1 MSDPVGPR
9 SRQRTRH
16 NTGHDPVGTT
26 TPTLTP
32 TPTPTGV
39 VSGAIPGASN
49 GGSSNGGAL
58 SDGHDPPGSQGP
70 LGTGTQG
77 TNIVNIVNAATATPT
92 ELSAAHATVT
102 QLGDAAAAAALERVE
117 RRAEVQVPIRAR
129 VATARANNQRV
140 PGEVP
145 GILRERQGRVT
156 FYPADESLMPFDLD
170 PNKARDLPRDVLL
183 IARVTKKTVQLVDE
197 QGNDATATLYTLRQ
211 EREARLGGRFTGIV
225 DHIDGSPHLRD
236 IATGKLVAL
245 ADPHAPGEVLAG
257 HVEQGGTLVIDETV
271 AKAQTAEARA
281 WTLAA
286 TQHLD
291 PSFPVKA
298 LEEASLILAKPGLD
312 DPSLVDRRAEP
323 FFAIDNHGSKDI
335 DQAMRLT
342 RRPDGGYVLQ
352 YALADMAHGV
362 KPGMAL
368 WNEALERGASF
379 YMPGINVPMQ
389 PRDVCERGVSL
400 NAHEDHRAMVITVEL
415 DAQGNVEK
423 TTSERALIHSRAQ
436 LTYPGV
442 SAFLEGRA
450 PIDKDDQGQAV
461 PREVKDQLA
470 IFQSLGTVLQQKADQ
485 RGVVSPERRETRIGL
500 NGARFELHDVEAD
513 LASGLNA
520 QLSILANCA
529 GASMLAS
536 TGIPGIEAPGIFRVH
551 PPPGKE
557 KLEALGRLISSIVD
571 LQNAPP
577 SWKWQQGEMLSQW
590 VERIRTAP
598 TNDRERQLSRAL
610 QTQVLGIQ
618 VASEY
623 SRKPELHS
631 GLMVEG
637 YGRFTAPMREVV
649 GLLSHAT
656 LVQLD
661 SLKRVRALGV
671 SDADLK
677 PLWDHMLL
685 GAIVRPGELSPAR
698 AALAARAVALETLR
712 GPALLGE
719 ARALLADLA
728 AAPAL
733 TQAEAGLV
741 EATFNKAVATGNSS
755 RMKQKQCENAAQRLL
770 FDDLFLSD
778 LGGAAL
784 GNPNAPLRKGVVITA
799 TPGRVIVALSNPDVE
814 VKLGREDL
822 GDVMLL
828 ERDGAAIRIRRK
840 DNTECVVCVGAEVEL
855 CAAYHDGEKL
865 HFRLID

>member
-16 NTGHDPVGTT
+16 TATT
-26 TPTLTP
+26 NLVETPTLS
-32 TPTPTGV
+32 PTGAV
-39 VSGAIPGASN
+39 PGAITTGSGS
-49 GGSSNGGAL
+49 GGSSSGTQL
-58 SDGHDPPGSQGP
+58 SDGHDPPGTQGP
-70 LGTGTQG
+70 LGGGSQNT
-77 TNIVNIVNAATATPT
+77 VIVNAATATPT
-92 ELSAAHATVT
+92 DLSAARETVT
-102 QLGDAAAAAALERVE
+102 QLGDATAAAALERVE

-129 VATARANNQRV
+129 VATARGNNHRM

-145 GILRERQGRVT
+145 GILREAQGRVT

-170 PNKARDLPRDVLL
+170 PNKAKDLPRDVLL

-225 DHIDGSPHLRD
+225 DLVDGTPHLRD
-236 IATGKLVAL
+236 IATGKIVAL
-245 ADPHAPGEVLAG
+245 PGTHDAGTVLAG
-257 HVEQGGTLVIDETV
+257 HVEPGGKLVIDETV

-286 TQHLD
+286 AQHLD
-291 PSFPVKA
+291 PSFPVQA
-298 LEEASLILAKPGLD
+298 LEEAALILAKPGLD

-323 FFAIDNHGSKDI
+323 FFAINNHGSKDI

-342 RRPDGGYVLQ
+342 RRPDGGFVLQ
-352 YALADMAHGV
+352 YALADMAHSV

-400 NAHEDHRAMVITVEL
+400 NAHEDHRAVVITVEL
-415 DAQGNVEK
+415 DAKGNVEK

-442 SAFLEGRA
+442 SAHLEGRA
-450 PIDKDDQGQAV
+450 PIDKDDQGQTV
-461 PREVKDQLA
+461 PKEVKDQLA
-470 IFQSLGTVLQQKADQ
+470 IFQALGSVLQKKADA

-500 NGARFELHDVEAD
+500 NGPKFELHDVEAD

-571 LQNAPP
+571 LQSAPP
-577 SWKWQQGEMLSQW
+577 DWKWKQGEMLSEW
-590 VERIRTAP
+590 VERIRVAP
-598 TNDRERQLSRAL
+598 TNDRQRQLSRAL
-610 QTQVLGIQ
+610 QSQVLSIQ

-671 SDADLK
+671 PDAELK

-685 GAIVRPGELSPAR
+685 GAIVSPAELTPAR
-698 AALAARAVALETLR
+698 AALAARAVGLENLR
-712 GPALLGE
+712 GPALLKE

-728 AAPAL
+728 GAPPL

-741 EATFNKAVATGNSS
+741 ETTVNKALGTGNSS

-778 LGGAAL
+778 LGGAPL
-784 GNPNAPLRKGVVITA
+784 GNPNAPVRQGFVISA

-814 VKLGREDL
+814 VKLGREDIGETL
-822 GDVMLL
+822 VL
-828 ERDGAAIRIRRK
+828 ERDGAAIRYRRK
-840 DNTECVVCVGAEVEL
+840 DGTECVVCIGAEVEIR
-855 CAAYHDGEKL
+855 ASYHDGEKL
-865 HFRLID
+865 HFNLID